1 MQRIMIIGNSGA
13 GKSTLA
19 RKLAARLNLELI
31 HLDEEFWRPGWVET
45 PKPEWNQKIA
55 QLVQKE
61 SWLIDGNYTSSIP
74 IRLERADTVILLD
87 RSRWICLWNV
97 LKRTIYYW
105 GQPRPDLGPGCPE
118 RFDWPFLKY
127 VYNYN
132 KNYLPRVQQS
142 LAKRKEETAFVKLR
156 SRREINVFLK
166 NLHVGT
172 P

>member
-19 RKLAARLNLELI
+19 RKLADRLNLELI
-31 HLDEEFWRPGWVET
+31 HLDEEFWQPGWIET
-45 PKPEWNQKIA
+45 PKPEWNQKVA

-61 SWLIDGNYTSSIP
+61 SWVIDGNYTSSIP

-97 LKRTIYYW
+97 FKRTLYYW
-105 GQPRPDLGPGCPE
+105 RRTRPDLKPGCPE

-127 VYNYN
+127 VYHYN
-132 KNYLPRVQQS
+132 KNYLPRVQKS
-142 LAKRKEETAFVKLR
+142 LANRKKETALIR
-156 SRREINVFLK
+156 LCSRREIDVFLK
-166 NLHVGT
+166 DLKV
-172 P
+172 